1 MADPLFSRPWWRA
14 AGFRVL
20 GGILKPHRNQWA
32 PLPKN
37 PRRILVLLP
46 VLRGDYLVATPLIE
60 ALSHARPRAEIAVV
74 VTLASY
80 DLAVV
85 DPYVDRVILYEKLPW
100 WPRSIWHILRYHPD
114 IVVLPKG
121 HPATTESGLVAL
133 SGAPF
138 RVGLSHPHHDALLT
152 HPIAHDWD
160 NEHRTEAFAR
170 LLQPFG
176 LDPAEVTRRLH
187 IGVDPNAEIW
197 AEKVI
202 AAAPPAMPRIAV
214 NISAGQPSRIW
225 PAKNWSKLFSLL
237 LNLYPEA
244 GFVVLAAPSDR
255 SLGEQLAQRVPQA
268 STYTTNTILEAS
280 ALLSRCTLEIT
291 CDTGMV
297 HVASARNVPQVVL
310 YNGDHDQYTRFS
322 PQAVSNRCLLAS
334 PGESVAAH
342 TPEAVAEAV
351 HGLMKEINQE

>member
-1 MADPLFSRPWWRA
+1 MTDFIFSRPWWRA

-20 GGILKPHRNQWA
+20 SGMLKPHRNRWA

-60 ALSHARPRAEIAVV
+60 ALGHARPRAEIAVV
-74 VTLASY
+74 VTTASY

-85 DPYVDRVILYEKLPW
+85 DPCVDRVILYEKLPG
-100 WPRSIWHILRYHPD
+100 WPRSIWHLLRYHPD

-121 HPATTESGLVAL
+121 HPATTEAALVAL

-152 HPIAHDWD
+152 HPVAHDWD

-176 LDPAEVTRRLH
+176 LDPAAVTRRPH
-187 IGVDPNAEIW
+187 IGVDPNAELW
-197 AEKVI
+197 AEKVM
-202 AAAPPAMPRIAV
+202 AAAPSSMPRIAI
-214 NISAGQPSRIW
+214 NLSAGQLSRIW
-225 PAKNWSKLFSLL
+225 PAENWRKLMAALL
-237 LNLYPEA
+237 DIYPEA
-244 GFVVLAAPSDR
+244 GFVLLASPQDR
-255 SLGEQLAQRVPQA
+255 TISEQLVQQIPLAR
-268 STYTTNTILEAS
+268 TYTTNTILEAS
-280 ALLSRCTLEIT
+280 ALVARCTLQIT

-322 PQAVSNRCLLAS
+322 PQAVSNHCLLAP
-334 PGESVAAH
+334 PGKTVAAH
-342 TPEAVAEAV
+342 SPGNVAEAV
-351 HGLMKEINQE
+351 QSLMKEISRE